1 MTNQS
6 FLRRWFA
13 FALVLVLG
21 CVGCASAPSG
31 KAEVSAKMV
40 GVERSNHA
48 YGSETEQFGT
58 LHRRP
63 GRGTYRV
70 VVLIHGGFWK
80 QGYGLDLMTPLGDD
94 LANRGFAVWNIEY
107 RRVGQP
113 GGGWRGT
120 LDDVA
125 AAVEYVPS
133 LARAAGFEV
142 TDVSVV
148 GHSAGGHLALWLGG
162 LRDFAVPIKIAVG
175 QGPVAD
181 LEASARADL
190 GGGAVQS
197 LLGGTPAQV
206 PERYRF
212 AQPERST
219 GTTRQVAVV
228 GRNDDIVPPE
238 FSRGFETIE
247 VPDTDHFDLIDPT
260 STAWATVINL
270 LGPT

>member
-1 MTNQS
+1 MTSQS
-6 FLRRWFA
+6 FLRRLL
-13 FALVLVLG
+13 ALALVLG
-21 CVGCASAPSG
+21 CAGCVSARRG
-31 KAEVSAKMV
+31 EAEATAKMV
-40 GVERSNHA
+40 GVKRSNHT
-48 YGSETEQFGT
+48 YGPEPEQFGT
-58 LHRRP
+58 LYRRP
-63 GRGTYRV
+63 GRETYRV
-70 VVLIHGGFWK
+70 VVLVHGGFWK
-80 QGYGLDLMTPLGDD
+80 QGYGLNLMTPLADD
-94 LANRGFAVWNIEY
+94 LADRGYAVWNIEY

-125 AAVEYVPS
+125 AAVRFEPS
-133 LARAAGFEV
+133 LAKAAGFEA
-142 TDVSVV
+142 TDVSIV

-162 LRDFAVPIKIAVG
+162 LDDFAVPIKIAVG

-181 LEASARADL
+181 LEAAAAADL

-197 LLGGTPAQV
+197 LLGGTPDEV

-212 AQPERST
+212 AQPARST

-247 VPDTDHFDLIDPT
+247 VPDTDHFDLIDPA
-260 STAWATVINL
+260 STAWSTVVNL
-270 LGPT
+270 LGPI

>member
-6 FLRRWFA
+6 FIRGWL
-13 FALVLVLG
+13 ALALVLG
-21 CVGCASAPSG
+21 CVGYASARRGGPE
-31 KAEVSAKMV
+31 ATVKMV

-48 YGSETEQFGT
+48 YGSDAEQFGT
-58 LHRRP
+58 LYRRP

-70 VVLIHGGFWK
+70 VVLIHGGFWQ
-80 QGYGLDLMTPLGDD
+80 QGYGLDLMTPLADD
-94 LANRGFAVWNIEY
+94 LADRGFAVWNIEY
-107 RRVGQP
+107 RRVGQR

-125 AAVEYVPS
+125 AAVEFVPS
-133 LARAAGFEV
+133 LARAVGFEA
-142 TDVSVV
+142 TDVSIV

-162 LRDFAVPIKIAVG
+162 LGDFAVPIKIAIG
-175 QGPVAD
+175 QGPVTD
-181 LEASARADL
+181 LEAAARADL

-197 LLGGTPAQV
+197 LLGGTPDQV

-212 AQPERST
+212 AQPVRST
-219 GTTRQVAVV
+219 GITRQVAVV

-247 VPDTDHFDLIDPT
+247 VPDTDHFDLIDPA
-260 STAWATVINL
+260 STAWAAVANL

>member
-1 MTNQS
+1 MTNKS
-6 FLRRWFA
+6 FLGRWLTLGCA
-13 FALVLVLG
+13 LVLG
-21 CVGCASAPSG
+21 CVGCASARRGS
-31 KAEVSAKMV
+31 AEVTVKMG

-58 LHRRP
+58 LYRRP
-63 GRGTYRV
+63 GQGAYRV

-80 QGYGLDLMTPLGDD
+80 QGYGLDLMTPLAED
-94 LANRGFAVWNIEY
+94 LADRGFAVWNIEY

-125 AAVEYVPS
+125 AAVEFVPS
-133 LARAAGFEV
+133 LARTVEFEA
-142 TDVSVV
+142 TDVSIV

-162 LRDFAVPIKIAVG
+162 LGDLAVPIKIAIG
-175 QGPVAD
+175 QGPVSD
-181 LEASARADL
+181 LEAAARANL

-197 LLGGTPAQV
+197 LLGGTPDQV

-212 AQPERST
+212 AQPARST
-219 GTTRQVAVV
+219 GSTRQVAVV
-228 GRNDDIVPPE
+228 GHNDDIVPPE

-247 VPDTDHFDLIDPT
+247 VPHTDHFDLIDPA

>member
-1 MTNQS
+1 
-6 FLRRWFA
+6 
-13 FALVLVLG
+13 V
-21 CVGCASAPSG
+21 
-31 KAEVSAKMV
+31 V

-48 YGSETEQFGT
+48 YGSEKEQFGT

-63 GRGTYRV
+63 GQGTYRV
-70 VVLIHGGFWK
+70 VVLIHGGFW
-80 QGYGLDLMTPLGDD
+80 QQQYGLDLMTPLADD

-133 LARAAGFEV
+133 LAKAMGFEL

-162 LRDFAVPIKIAVG
+162 LDDFAVPVKIAVG

-181 LEASARADL
+181 LEAAARADL

-212 AQPERST
+212 AQPARST

-228 GRNDDIVPPE
+228 GHNDDIVPPE

-260 STAWATVINL
+260 STAWATVINV

>member
-1 MTNQS
+1 MTTQW
-6 FLRRWFA
+6 FHRRWFA
-13 FALVLVLG
+13 LMFVLV
-21 CVGCASAPSG
+21 VGCGGCAAARRG
-31 KAEVSAKMV
+31 EAEVSAKMV
-40 GVERSNHA
+40 GVERSKHA
-48 YGSETEQFGT
+48 YGSETAQFGT
-58 LHRRP
+58 LYRRP
-63 GRGTYRV
+63 GQRTYRV

-80 QGYGLDLMTPLGDD
+80 QGYGLDLMTPLAED
-94 LANRGFAVWNIEY
+94 LAERGFAVWNIEY

-125 AAVEYVPS
+125 MAVRFVPS
-133 LARAAGFEV
+133 LAKAAGFDV

-148 GHSAGGHLALWLGG
+148 GHSAGGHLALWVGG
-162 LRDFAVPIKIAVG
+162 LSDFAVPIKIAVG

-181 LEASARADL
+181 LDAAARADL

-197 LLGGTPAQV
+197 LLGGTPDQV

-212 AQPERST
+212 AQPVRST
-219 GTTRQVAVV
+219 GATRQVAVV
-228 GRNDDIVPPE
+228 GSNDDIVPPE

-247 VPDTDHFDLIDPT
+247 VPHTDHFDLIDPA